1 MSTIKTHRDLDVW
14 KKSVLLVTTVYEVTK
29 GFPKEEIYG
38 ITNQIRRSAV
48 SVPSNIAEGSARQGN
63 KEYVQFLYI
72 SLGSLTELETQ
83 LIIARNLEYL
93 SENDFDSLMGNL
105 TEIGKMIIGL
115 IKYIKKQ
122 MNLKLVNRN

>member
-1 MSTIKTHRDLDVW
+1 MSTIKTHRDLDDW

-83 LIIARNLEYL
+83 FIIARNLKYL